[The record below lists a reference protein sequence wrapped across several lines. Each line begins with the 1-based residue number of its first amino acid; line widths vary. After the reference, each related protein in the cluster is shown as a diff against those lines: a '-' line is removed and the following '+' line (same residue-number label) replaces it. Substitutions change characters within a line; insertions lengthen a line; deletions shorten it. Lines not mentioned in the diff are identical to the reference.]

1 MMKKTTPRNNIIE
14 STSFLFYDG
23 NRLQCANKQ
32 QSKCNVM
39 VAMTSSQIV
48 CDGNRAQF
56 ANRNQQQ
63 SEHKVMATRT
73 NLQIETNMK

>member
-1 MMKKTTPRNNIIE
+1 
-14 STSFLFYDG
+14 
-23 NRLQCANKQ
+23 
-32 QSKCNVM
+32 M

-48 CDGNRAQF
+48 CDGNKVQF

-73 NLQIETNMK
+73 NLQIETNVKRVWNKCETSANDDDNE